1 MGRQELALLIPILAL
16 AIPVAAVI
24 LNGMHKIA
32 KLRLE
37 EARIRLGGGGDPAE
51 FQALRTEVDA
61 MRGEL
66 NELQE
71 RVDFA
76 ERMLANPAR
85 PGEKPFPTESGG
97 TP

>member
-24 LNGMHKIA
+24 LNGMHKMA

-37 EARIRLGGGGDPAE
+37 EARIRMGAGGDAAE
-51 FQALRTEVDA
+51 LQALRSEVDA

-66 NELQE
+66 TELQE

-85 PGEKPFPTESGG
+85 RGDAPSSTGG
-97 TP
+97 DS

>member
-32 KLRLE
+32 RLRLE
-37 EARIRLGGGGDPAE
+37 EARIR
-51 FQALRTEVDA
+51 
-61 MRGEL
+61 
-66 NELQE
+66 
-71 RVDFA
+71 
-76 ERMLANPAR
+76 RMLANPAR
-85 PGEKPFPTESGG
+85 PGERTSPTESGG

>member
-24 LNGMHKIA
+24 LNGMHKMA

-37 EARIRLGGGGDPAE
+37 EARLRMGAAGDPAE
-51 FQALRTEVDA
+51 LQVLRSEVDA

-66 NELQE
+66 TELQE

-85 PGEKPFPTESGG
+85 RGDAPSSTGG
-97 TP
+97 DS